1 MRPSIE
7 DVILRHSDRGMNIL
21 RKYLDSDYCVKAAE
35 KILSWEKG
43 CVFLMTGFY
52 VAGFAE
58 TDGPVGTCT
67 IAKALEKLGYS
78 PVVIT
83 DKFCTNFFEIENI
96 NVEYIDNSFSQ
107 NEMEELIEKYSPKGM
122 ISIERCG
129 KNKFG
134 EYANMR
140 GISISE
146 FTAPIDNLF
155 EKYEGVIPT
164 IGVGDGGNEIG
175 MGCLKDVITQRLSLE
190 PCIVKADYLV
200 IATVSNWGAYGITCA
215 LGIKTGKELLP
226 TFNWIRKYIQNTV
239 DIGSVDGV
247 THERVVSVD
256 GKGMDIEEEIIE
268 ELRKIESEGIII

>member
-146 FTAPIDNLF
+146 FTAPLDNLF

-268 ELRKIESEGIII
+268 ELRKIESEGMKI

>member
-1 MRPSIE
+1 MKPSIE

-146 FTAPIDNLF
+146 FTAPLDNIF

-200 IATVSNWGAYGITCA
+200 IATVSNWGAYGIICA

-268 ELRKIESEGIII
+268 ELRKIESEGIKI

>member
-146 FTAPIDNLF
+146 FTAPLDNLF

-175 MGCLKDVITQRLSLE
+175 MGCLKDMITQRLSLE

-268 ELRKIESEGIII
+268 ELRKIESEGIKI